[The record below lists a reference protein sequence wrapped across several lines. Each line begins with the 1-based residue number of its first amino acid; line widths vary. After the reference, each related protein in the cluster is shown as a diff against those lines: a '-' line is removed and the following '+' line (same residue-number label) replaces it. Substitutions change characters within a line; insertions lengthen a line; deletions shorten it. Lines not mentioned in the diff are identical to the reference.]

1 MPNAALEQGGKVAT
15 SVIEGMKSQPLAL
28 GLIVLNISFIMF
40 VAWLA
45 YTINERTE
53 SQYRVKDA
61 QTATLLAKL
70 DQIADV
76 RAEVRGLG
84 ERIAGNSAIANSMSD
99 AISRL
104 VKTEED
110 HERRLRDLERQKP

>member
-28 GLIVLNISFIMF
+28 GLIVLNISFIVF

-45 YTINERTE
+45 YTINQRTE
-53 SQYRVKDA
+53 SQYQVKDA

-70 DQIADV
+70 DQISEV
-76 RAEVRGLG
+76 RAEVRGIS
-84 ERIAGNSAIANSMSD
+84 ERITGNTALVKGIADSVE
-99 AISRL
+99 RL
-104 VKTEED
+104 SKTEED